1 MVILAVAGVMLIT
14 VIRLGSFTVTRTLI
28 PRSVRMQSMT
38 TTRSNTIASVG
49 ATIYE
54 SPDGGKTI
62 YARQRGSSD
71 RVLIRTDDAIEETK
85 KLLARRERFLKICE
99 LAETVPA
106 LAEQLDKLETI
117 YLLVKNE
124 ND

>member
-1 MVILAVAGVMLIT
+1 M
-14 VIRLGSFTVTRTLI
+14 
-28 PRSVRMQSMT
+28 

-71 RVLIRTDDAIEETK
+71 RILIRTDDAVDETK
-85 KLLARRERFLKICE
+85 KLLNRKKRLMNIVE

-106 LAEQLDKLETI
+106 LNDQLEKLEAI

>member
-1 MVILAVAGVMLIT
+1 
-14 VIRLGSFTVTRTLI
+14 
-28 PRSVRMQSMT
+28 MT
-38 TTRSNTIASVG
+38 TTRSNTIVKG

-62 YARQRGSSD
+62 YAREFGSSD
-71 RVLIRTDDAIEETK
+71 RVLIRSDGMLDEMEQAK
-85 KLLARRERFLKICE
+85 KLRDKLLDIALLSK
-99 LAETVPA
+99 TVPA
-106 LAEQLDKLETI
+106 LKEQLDKLETI

>member
-1 MVILAVAGVMLIT
+1 
-14 VIRLGSFTVTRTLI
+14 
-28 PRSVRMQSMT
+28 MT

-49 ATIYE
+49 AMIYE
-54 SPDGGKTI
+54 SPDGGKTV
-62 YARQRGSSD
+62 YARERGSSN
-71 RVLIRTDDAIEETK
+71 RVLIRTDDAVEETK
-85 KLLARRERFLKICE
+85 KLLNRQKRLMKIVE

-106 LAEQLDKLETI
+106 LNDQLEKLEEI

>member
-1 MVILAVAGVMLIT
+1 M
-14 VIRLGSFTVTRTLI
+14 
-28 PRSVRMQSMT
+28 

-62 YARQRGSSD
+62 YARERGSSD
-71 RVLIRTDDAIEETK
+71 RILIRTDDAVDETK
-85 KLLARRERFLKICE
+85 KLLNRKKRLMNIVE

-106 LAEQLDKLETI
+106 LNDQLEKLEAI

>member
-1 MVILAVAGVMLIT
+1 
-14 VIRLGSFTVTRTLI
+14 
-28 PRSVRMQSMT
+28 MT
-38 TTRSNTIASVG
+38 TTRSNTIASIG

-54 SPDGGKTI
+54 SPDGGKTV
-62 YARQRGSSD
+62 YARERGSSD
-71 RVLIRTDDAIEETK
+71 RVLIRSDNAVEENN
-85 KLLARRERFLKICE
+85 KLMTRRNRLMKICE

-106 LAEQLDKLETI
+106 LNDQLRKLETL

>member
-1 MVILAVAGVMLIT
+1 
-14 VIRLGSFTVTRTLI
+14 
-28 PRSVRMQSMT
+28 MT

-62 YARQRGSSD
+62 YARERGSSD

>member
-1 MVILAVAGVMLIT
+1 ML
-14 VIRLGSFTVTRTLI
+14 
-28 PRSVRMQSMT
+28 SMT
-38 TTRSNTIASVG
+38 TTRSNTIASIG

-62 YARQRGSSD
+62 YARERGSSD
-71 RVLIRTDDAIEETK
+71 RVLVRTNDAVEETK
-85 KLLARRERFLKICE
+85 QLLARRDRLTKICE
-99 LAETVPA
+99 LAKTVPA
-106 LAEQLDKLETI
+106 LNDQLEKLEEI

>member
-1 MVILAVAGVMLIT
+1 M
-14 VIRLGSFTVTRTLI
+14 
-28 PRSVRMQSMT
+28 
-38 TTRSNTIASVG
+38 G

-62 YARQRGSSD
+62 YARQRGSSY
-71 RVLIRTDDAIEETK
+71 RVLVRTDDTVEETK
-85 KLLARRERFLKICE
+85 ELLASRDRLAKICE
-99 LAETVPA
+99 LAKTVPA

>member
-1 MVILAVAGVMLIT
+1 M
-14 VIRLGSFTVTRTLI
+14 
-28 PRSVRMQSMT
+28 

-85 KLLARRERFLKICE
+85 KLLAKRDRLLKICE

>member
-1 MVILAVAGVMLIT
+1 
-14 VIRLGSFTVTRTLI
+14 
-28 PRSVRMQSMT
+28 MT

-49 ATIYE
+49 TTIYE

-62 YARQRGSSD
+62 YARKFGSSD
-71 RVLIRTDDAIEETK
+71 RVLIRTDNAVEEMEQAK
-85 KLLARRERFLKICE
+85 KLRDKLLDMAILSK
-99 LAETVPA
+99 TVPA
-106 LAEQLDKLETI
+106 LKEQLDKLETI

>member
-1 MVILAVAGVMLIT
+1 ML
-14 VIRLGSFTVTRTLI
+14 
-28 PRSVRMQSMT
+28 SMT
-38 TTRSNTIASVG
+38 TTRSNVIASVG

-62 YARQRGSSD
+62 YARERGSSN
-71 RVLIRTDDAIEETK
+71 RVLVRTDDTVEETK
-85 KLLARRERFLKICE
+85 KLLARRDRLTKICE
-99 LAETVPA
+99 LAKTVPA
-106 LAEQLDKLETI
+106 LNDQLEKLETI

>member
-1 MVILAVAGVMLIT
+1 M
-14 VIRLGSFTVTRTLI
+14 
-28 PRSVRMQSMT
+28 
-38 TTRSNTIASVG
+38 G
-49 ATIYE
+49 AKIYE

-62 YARQRGSSD
+62 YARERGSSN
-71 RVLIRTDDAIEETK
+71 RVLIRTDDAVEETK
-85 KLLARRERFLKICE
+85 KLLNRQKRLIKIVE

-106 LAEQLDKLETI
+106 LNDQLEKLEEI

>member
-1 MVILAVAGVMLIT
+1 M
-14 VIRLGSFTVTRTLI
+14 
-28 PRSVRMQSMT
+28 
-38 TTRSNTIASVG
+38 
-49 ATIYE
+49 IYE

-62 YARQRGSSD
+62 YARERGSSD
-71 RVLIRTDDAIEETK
+71 RVLIRTDNAVEETK
-85 KLLARRERFLKICE
+85 KLLNRQKRLMKIVE

-106 LAEQLDKLETI
+106 INDQLEKLEEI

>member
-1 MVILAVAGVMLIT
+1 M
-14 VIRLGSFTVTRTLI
+14 
-28 PRSVRMQSMT
+28 
-38 TTRSNTIASVG
+38 
-49 ATIYE
+49 IYE

-62 YARQRGSSD
+62 YARERGSSD
-71 RVLIRTDDAIEETK
+71 RVLIRTDDAVEETK
-85 KLLARRERFLKICE
+85 KLLNRQKRLVKICE

-106 LAEQLDKLETI
+106 LNDQLEKLEQI

>member
-1 MVILAVAGVMLIT
+1 MM
-14 VIRLGSFTVTRTLI
+14 
-28 PRSVRMQSMT
+28 

-49 ATIYE
+49 AMIYE

-62 YARQRGSSD
+62 YARESGSSD
-71 RVLIRTDDAIEETK
+71 RVLIRTDDAVEETK
-85 KLLARRERFLKICE
+85 KLLNRQKRLMKIVE

-106 LAEQLDKLETI
+106 LNDQLEKLEEI

>member
-1 MVILAVAGVMLIT
+1 
-14 VIRLGSFTVTRTLI
+14 
-28 PRSVRMQSMT
+28 MT
-38 TTRSNTIASVG
+38 IARSNTISSVG

-62 YARQRGSSD
+62 YARERGSSD
-71 RVLIRTDDAIEETK
+71 RVLIRTDDALEETK
-85 KLLARRERFLKICE
+85 KLLARRDRFLKICE

-106 LAEQLDKLETI
+106 LNDQLQKLETL

>member
-1 MVILAVAGVMLIT
+1 M
-14 VIRLGSFTVTRTLI
+14 
-28 PRSVRMQSMT
+28 
-38 TTRSNTIASVG
+38 
-49 ATIYE
+49 IYE

-62 YARQRGSSD
+62 YARERGSSN
-71 RVLIRTDDAIEETK
+71 RVLIRTDDAVEETK
-85 KLLARRERFLKICE
+85 KLLNRQNRLMKIVE

-106 LAEQLDKLETI
+106 LNDQLEKLEQI

>member
-1 MVILAVAGVMLIT
+1 
-14 VIRLGSFTVTRTLI
+14 
-28 PRSVRMQSMT
+28 MT

-49 ATIYE
+49 AMIYE

-62 YARQRGSSD
+62 YARERGSSN
-71 RVLIRTDDAIEETK
+71 RVLVRTDDAVEETK
-85 KLLARRERFLKICE
+85 KLINRQKRLMKIVE
-99 LAETVPA
+99 LADTVPA
-106 LAEQLDKLETI
+106 LNDQLEKLEEI

>member
-1 MVILAVAGVMLIT
+1 MQ
-14 VIRLGSFTVTRTLI
+14 FT
-28 PRSVRMQSMT
+28 M

-62 YARQRGSSD
+62 YARERGSSD
-71 RVLIRTDDAIEETK
+71 RVLIRTDDAVEETK
-85 KLLARRERFLKICE
+85 KLLNRQKRLMKIVE

>member
-1 MVILAVAGVMLIT
+1 M
-14 VIRLGSFTVTRTLI
+14 
-28 PRSVRMQSMT
+28 
-38 TTRSNTIASVG
+38 
-49 ATIYE
+49 IYE

-62 YARQRGSSD
+62 YARERGSSD
-71 RVLIRTDDAIEETK
+71 RILIRTDDAVEETK
-85 KLLARRERFLKICE
+85 RLLNRKKRLMNIVE

-106 LAEQLDKLETI
+106 LNDQLEKLEEI